1 MADCSINMLARTTAS
16 VDGYQGKILWDT
28 SKPSDVYRI
37 NMISWKPKIDLETG
51 LKDTYEWFLNN
62 YSTIKSWYY

>member
-1 MADCSINMLARTTAS
+1 MADCSINMLARATAS
-16 VDGYQGKILWDT
+16 VDGYQGKILWDP

-51 LKDTYEWFLNN
+51 LKDTYE
-62 YSTIKSWYY
+62 